1 MPRYYFDDL
10 DGTLDEIDT
19 DEELR
24 REEARAEA
32 KAEDYEA
39 WEEFIYY
46 HEEHRRR
53 E

>member
-19 DEELR
+19 EEELR
-24 REEARAEA
+24 EEKARAEVE
-32 KAEDYEA
+32 AENYEA

-46 HEEHRRR
+46 HEEYRRR